1 MPPKPKQQNKTT
13 KNQSAPK
20 GTPVA
25 SNEDTQPLKQPENM
39 SWKEEYFNPPNGN
52 RFSVLR

>member
-1 MPPKPKQQNKTT
+1 MPPKPKQKQQAIAT
-13 KNQSAPK
+13 KKPIA
-20 GTPVA
+20 TP
-25 SNEDTQPLKQPENM
+25 EDTQTSKHPENM